1 MYGALDFSEWLF
13 RLMMSSRLGVFR
25 GFQWNWCFVSASGGR
40 GGCVMGNGRAPV
52 EFEEQDAV
60 AHVLLSLSA
69 VKSPGLAGTGREVL
83 LAPDKT
89 LLTL

>member
-1 MYGALDFSEWLF
+1 VHQVAAAVGY
-13 RLMMSSRLGVFR
+13 
-25 GFQWNWCFVSASGGR
+25 
-40 GGCVMGNGRAPV
+40 GRAPV

-60 AHVLLSLSA
+60 THVVLSLSA
-69 VKSPGLAGTGREVL
+69 VKSLVLAGTGCEVL

>member
-1 MYGALDFSEWLF
+1 
-13 RLMMSSRLGVFR
+13 
-25 GFQWNWCFVSASGGR
+25 
-40 GGCVMGNGRAPV
+40 MGNGRAPV

-60 AHVLLSLSA
+60 THVLLSLSA
-69 VKSPGLAGTGREVL
+69 VKSPVLAGTGREVL